1 MKAESMNEEIQTARK
16 RLQLIEV
23 LLVVLLL
30 AAGIGGYFY
39 FSHTYLWI
47 GVLVFGL
54 ALLLR
59 NKIEDWFL
67 DLRDRI

>member
-1 MKAESMNEEIQTARK
+1 MNVETQTARN

-30 AAGIGGYFY
+30 AAGMAGYFTLLARICACY
-39 FSHTYLWI
+39 
-47 GVLVFGL
+47 GVLAFVA
-54 ALLLR
+54 ALLFR

>member
-1 MKAESMNEEIQTARK
+1 MNVETQTARN

-30 AAGIGGYFY
+30 AAGTAGYFY
-39 FSHTYLWI
+39 FARTYLWL
-47 GVLVFGL
+47 GVLAFVA

>member
-1 MKAESMNEEIQTARK
+1 MNEETQTARN
-16 RLQLIEV
+16 RLQLIEL
-23 LLVVLLL
+23 LLVALLL
-30 AAGIGGYFY
+30 AAGIAGYFY
-39 FSHTYLWI
+39 FSHTYLWL
-47 GVLVFGL
+47 GVLAFVA

>member
-1 MKAESMNEEIQTARK
+1 MNVETQTALN

-30 AAGIGGYFY
+30 AAGIAGYFY
-39 FSHTYLWI
+39 FARTYLWL
-47 GVLVFGL
+47 GVLAFVA